1 MLGWAIAADDGP
13 AGLAMMLEAV
23 DGVTTVQGLPYFGY
37 LLGSRLGEAGK
48 LDEAISRLTDGIE
61 LARTTGELLWQPLLL
76 LERARWRD
84 AAGDA
89 EAVADATEA
98 IERARAM
105 GATRIVARCEAWSPT
120 VAAR

>member
-1 MLGWAIAADDGP
+1 
-13 AGLAMMLEAV
+13 MMLEARE
-23 DGVTTVQGLPYFGY
+23 GVTTVQALPYFGY
-37 LLGSRLGEAGK
+37 LLGSRLGEAGE

-76 LERARWRD
+76 FERARWRD

-89 EAVADATEA
+89 RAVDDAAEA
-98 IERARAM
+98 IERAGAM
-105 GATRIVARCEAWSPT
+105 GAARIIQRGEAWSPK